1 MARYE
6 QYHVFSIPQHLLDT
20 LVPRNIGN
28 LPSSVPAATE
38 EPSRAASPA
47 PAPAA
52 PAGARA
58 CNICLGVTFAD
69 VDEQRTH
76 FRSDWH
82 RYNVK
87 MRMSGANAV
96 SEAQF
101 AQLADGLED
110 SLSGSA
116 SSSDESGESEDDA
129 VSALVRKA
137 KRLNTI
143 REDDDDDANRN
154 VPNAPV
160 LWFHS
165 PPSTQLGIYKV
176 IFPADLIAYRGEDAG
191 QRYLEEL
198 KQMQKG
204 AGDEGRKWAL
214 FMVAGG
220 HFAGAVVRVSRP
232 EGEEDDAGVTKKGK
246 PKKPKPDTEVLK
258 HKTFHRY
265 TTRRKQGGSQST
277 NDNSKSKAVSAGAM
291 LRRYGEQALRDDI
304 RSLLTDWA
312 DELHDCERIFIRAS
326 VSNRRIFLD
335 YEGAVI
341 EKGDDR
347 LRTFPFPTRRPTQSE
362 LLRCLQELTRVK
374 VSHLT
379 EDALR
384 EQDEAFLASLP
395 KPKPVPVPAS
405 TQPPRKP
412 EKPKL
417 SPEELAQLEAQRELE
432 DRWSRVLEMIA
443 KGRLDAL
450 KSFLA
455 RGGDP
460 LGPGGVDARAPS
472 AIDDASQG
480 ETLLVYAVRK
490 GQEDVVRWLL
500 EDARADPTMDV
511 RGSVGAPADGGD
523 DDDEATRPVA
533 GGSRRTAYDYARTR
547 GVRNVFRRCAAEHPD
562 WWDWLGTGDG
572 GARVPSALSREMEEE
587 REEKKK
593 VRRKG
598 LKEKIREREAAQKE
612 REPEPAP
619 VEPPKPEPRT
629 PKEPVEGP
637 RKLGG
642 SAAASES
649 VMGLTPEMRAK
660 VERERRARAAEA
672 RMKALGGGR

>member
-1 MARYE
+1 
-6 QYHVFSIPQHLLDT
+6 
-20 LVPRNIGN
+20 
-28 LPSSVPAATE
+28 
-38 EPSRAASPA
+38 
-47 PAPAA
+47 
-52 PAGARA
+52 
-58 CNICLGVTFAD
+58 
-69 VDEQRTH
+69 
-76 FRSDWH
+76 
-82 RYNVK
+82 
-87 MRMSGANAV
+87 MRMSSGDTV
-96 SEAQF
+96 SETQF

-116 SSSDESGESEDDA
+116 SSSEDTDQSDDDA

-143 REDDDDDANRN
+143 RAGGDEDDDTANRN
-154 VPNAPV
+154 VPNTPV
-160 LWFHS
+160 AWFHA
-165 PPSTQLGIYKV
+165 PPATQLGVYKV
-176 IFPADLIAYRGEDAG
+176 IFPSSLISYRGEDTG

-198 KQMQKG
+198 RHMQKG
-204 AGDEGRKWAL
+204 GGEEGRKWAL
-214 FMVAGG
+214 FMVASG
-220 HFAGAVVRVSRP
+220 HFAGAIVRVSRP
-232 EGEEDDAGVTKKGK
+232 EGEEEDGGLTKKGK
-246 PKKPKPDTEVLK
+246 PKKPKLDTEVLK

-265 TTRRKQGGSQST
+265 TTRRKQGGSQSA

-312 DELHDCERIFIRAS
+312 DELYDCERIFIRAS

-335 YEGAVI
+335 YEGAVL

-362 LLRCLQELTRVK
+362 LVRCLQELTRAK
-374 VSHLT
+374 TSHLT

-384 EQDEAFLASLP
+384 EQDEAYLASLP
-395 KPKPVPVPAS
+395 KPKPVPAPTPA
-405 TQPPRKP
+405 QPQRKP

-432 DRWSRVLEMIA
+432 DRWSRVFEMIA

-455 RGGDP
+455 RGGDA
-460 LGPGGVDARAPS
+460 LGPSGVNAQAPED
-472 AIDDASQG
+472 IDDASKG

-490 GQEDVVRWLL
+490 GQEDIVRWLL
-500 EDARADPTMDV
+500 EDARADPTIDAY
-511 RGSVGAPADGGD
+511 RSVNAPVADSFE
-523 DDDEATRPVA
+523 DDDEASRRIA
-533 GGSRRTAYDYARTR
+533 GGSRRTAYDFARTK
-547 GVRNVFRRCAAEHPD
+547 GVRNVFRRCAAEHAD
-562 WWDWLGTGDG
+562 WWDWLGTGEG
-572 GARVPSALSREMEEE
+572 GARVPSVLSKEMEEE

-598 LKEKIREREAAQKE
+598 LKEKIKEREAVQKE
-612 REPEPAP
+612 KEPA
-619 VEPPKPEPRT
+619 VIEPPKPEARKT
-629 PKEPVEGP
+629 PKESVDGP

-642 SAAASES
+642 PSSAGES

-672 RMKALGGGR
+672 RMKTLGGGR